1 MTRKTILVSLKE
13 KNRPNDEP
21 CTLTAEQAAEYVGL
35 ELDYF
40 ICKSSK
46 GRFEANNYEITR
58 ITPIIKRRGTKIVR
72 DDGKEWSTIKECAN
86 DEGIK
91 PDQVAVWIRAKQC
104 FDFNGHHYTAPEYK
118 VIKHVHTKPKRMYM
132 LKTLNDTELQSLG
145 SVPVEST
152 DLTQQQILET
162 LDYEV
167 KEVANQLSTEEKCIQ
182 LLQQLVKERLDK
194 TEYNKASKVLNAL
207 ITLTE

>member
-13 KNRPNDEP
+13 KSKPEDKP
-21 CTLTAEQAAEYVGL
+21 CTMKAEEAAEYVGL

-40 ICKSSK
+40 VCKSSK
-46 GRFEANNYEITR
+46 GPFEAKGYEITR
-58 ITPIIKRRGTKIVR
+58 ITPVIKRRGTKIVR
-72 DDGKEWSTIKECAN
+72 DDGTEWSTIKECASA
-86 DEGIK
+86 EGIK

-132 LKTLNDTELQSLG
+132 LKTLDDTERQSLG

-152 DLTQQQILET
+152 GLTQQQILET

-182 LLQQLVKERLDK
+182 LLQQLVRERMD
-194 TEYNKASKVLNAL
+194 NKKYTGAKQVLNAL
-207 ITLTE
+207 IMLTE